1 MSESFNVQTVSL
13 VMGSFAGAT
22 EIPLYRV
29 PTAGGGI
36 TVLEATAF
44 QNGGGGTG
52 VIAGTAIGAKLI
64 TFGTVNTSGTA
75 GTVPSVNGTIC
86 NFAGTLYTG
95 AGTVH
100 VVNTMGTAY
109 VAPGYFIGYDQ
120 TAGTLNAG
128 LTINIAYVLGK

>member
-1 MSESFNVQTVSL
+1 MSESFDVHTVSL

-22 EIPLYRV
+22 EIPLFRV
-29 PTAGGGI
+29 PVVGGGI

-52 VIAGTAIGAKLI
+52 VLAGTAIGAKLI
-64 TFGTVNTSGTA
+64 TFGTVGAPGTA
-75 GTVPSVNGTIC
+75 GTVPTVNGTIG
-86 NFAGTLYTG
+86 NFAGTIYTG

-100 VVNTMGTAY
+100 VCTIGTPY
-109 VAPGYFIGYDQ
+109 VGPGYFIGFDE

-128 LTINIAYVLGK
+128 LTINIAYVMGR

>member
-13 VMGSFAGAT
+13 VLGSFAGAT
-22 EIPLYRV
+22 GIPLYRV

-36 TVLEATAF
+36 TILEATAF

-52 VIAGTAIGAKLI
+52 VTAGTAIGAILN
-64 TFGTVNTSGTA
+64 TYGTVGTPGTA
-75 GTVPSVNGTIC
+75 GTVPTLNGTIGA
-86 NFAGTLYTG
+86 FAGTIYTG

-100 VVNTMGTAY
+100 ECTISTPY